1 MRPLNN
7 FSDINP
13 DDRLIGVIA
22 EGPISVIRIQPHGQN
37 SATLTYGKP
46 DGGVDQRLIQRSDL
60 AKFSSVAE
68 KGRDYSADGGDF
80 RLALEALRIA
90 ESHYIDPFAAVAESR
105 IEPYPHQIE
114 AVYEILLRQQP
125 ISFVLADDPGAGKT
139 IMSGLL
145 IKELMLRGVVKR
157 CLVVSPGSLVEQ
169 WQDELASK
177 FALDFRLMSRNQIEE
192 SYTGNPFAED
202 PLWIARIDQLARAD
216 DMLARVGSVEW
227 DLVIVDEAHKMA
239 AHVYGSKVERTLA
252 YQLGELLREHTR
264 HLLLLTA
271 TPHNGKNN
279 DFLAFMSLVDPDR
292 FAGRLRPGQTVPDL
306 EGALRRKSKEKLT
319 DFDGKPLFP
328 KREAKTL
335 RYDLSDAEKDLYR
348 KVTAYVREG
357 LAKAQRMRKERD
369 EIRGLAVGFALTS
382 LQRRLASSPAAIYR
396 SLERRHRRLTE
407 RLNQLRSESDAG
419 SLLPNLARWQRRAV
433 FGFDPDD
440 FSDEDLQ
447 ALEGTLVEG
456 ATAARTVEELAVELE
471 DLEPLVPQA
480 EALRRRRD
488 DAKWSRLREAV
499 VRDAVG
505 ISEGLPVKLIIFSEY
520 VDTIE
525 YLQERLQ
532 DEFGRADSVLVIHGR
547 MRRQERRQ
555 VQDRFR
561 VDPLTRVL
569 LATDAAGEGVNL
581 QAANMVVNYDL
592 PWNPNRIEQRF
603 GRVHRIGQQ
612 RTCYLWNLLA
622 EGTREGVVFDRL
634 FAKIENIRA
643 AVGSDSVYDVLG
655 DAELN
660 RSLREL
666 LERAI
671 MEADSP
677 ESNAYMQRRLEDSF
691 DRQIKSA
698 MDQQSLVPELGS
710 IASTEQIRR
719 DMDRAELKKL
729 QPYHVRSFFMQA
741 LRRFGGVARPREMG
755 RFEITRVPAALRAG
769 PPGTSDVHVRYG
781 RIAFERKYLRAQ
793 GRAEAELISPS
804 HPLTRS
810 LVGAVTEKYG
820 QSLIDGAVLLDP
832 HNRTADPRVLYCLEH
847 SVADGTGAITSKR
860 IQYVELFAD
869 GTARDPGDTPHL
881 DYESLPDSETTRKVA
896 KRVET
901 LSGAALDEHARSW
914 AIEALSASHLAECQR
929 AIGDRVD
936 KTRRLVRRRL
946 TEEIRQVDAEHA
958 ARRRKGAGQSPIRSP
973 RADELEARLRQ
984 REGELDR
991 EAELISRPP
1000 LIRAAAIV
1008 VPQALVGNVAIDWGS
1023 QEARERTDRLAIEAT
1038 LAAECRLGR
1047 KPSEQPF
1054 SNPGYDIISRDPED
1068 GREFFIEVKG
1078 HLPDTREVSI
1088 SATQVLHSKS
1098 SPERWRLSLVEV
1110 PHEDDSKPRV
1120 RYLKRPFEGIEIDA
1134 LVAKVQMR
1142 VNELES
1148 RSEDPN

>member
-1 MRPLNN
+1 MKN
-7 FSDINP
+7 FSEINP

-22 EGPISVIRIQPHGQN
+22 AGPISVIRIQSHGPN
-37 SATLTYGKP
+37 TATLTYEKP
-46 DGGVDQRLIQRSDL
+46 DGGIDRRLVQLSEL
-60 AKFSSVAE
+60 ASISRVA
-68 KGRDYSADGGDF
+68 KRGRTYSGDGADF

-90 ESHYIDPFAAVAESR
+90 ESHYIDPYAAVAESR

-157 CLVVSPGSLVEQ
+157 CLVVAPGSLVEQ
-169 WQDELASK
+169 WQDELAGK

-202 PLWIARIDQLARAD
+202 PLWIARIDQLARAE
-216 DMLARVGSVEW
+216 DMLARVGAVEW

-271 TPHNGKNN
+271 TPHNGKDN

-292 FAGRLRPGQTVPDL
+292 FAGRLRPGQQVPDL

-319 DFDGKPLFP
+319 DFEGKPLFP
-328 KREAKTL
+328 RRKARTL
-335 RYDLSDAEKDLYR
+335 RYDLSAAEKDLYS

-369 EIRGLAVGFALTS
+369 EIRGLAVGFALTA

-407 RLNQLRSESDAG
+407 RLDQLRTEAG
-419 SLLPNLARWQRRAV
+419 SGVRGPVLGRWQRSAI

-440 FSDEDLQ
+440 YSDEDLQ
-447 ALEGTLVEG
+447 TLEGTLVEG

-471 DLEPLVPQA
+471 ELEPLVPQA

-488 DAKWSRLREAV
+488 DAKWRRLREAV
-499 VRDAVG
+499 VRDAENV
-505 ISEGLPVKLIIFSEY
+505 SEGQPVKLIIFSEY

-525 YLQERLQ
+525 YLRERLQ

-547 MRRQERRQ
+547 MRRQDRRQ
-555 VQDRFR
+555 VQDQFR
-561 VDPLTRVL
+561 VDPMVRVL

-603 GRVHRIGQQ
+603 GRVHRIGQR

-634 FAKIENIRA
+634 FAKIEAIRA
-643 AVGSDSVYDVLG
+643 AVGNDSVYDVLG

-677 ESNAYMQRRLEDSF
+677 ESNAYMQQRLEDSF
-691 DRQIKSA
+691 DREIRDA
-698 MDQQSLVPELGS
+698 MKQQALVPELRPVANS
-710 IASTEQIRR
+710 EQIRR
-719 DMDRAELKKL
+719 DMDRAQLKKL
-729 QPYHVRSFFMQA
+729 QPYHVRAFFMQA
-741 LRRFGGVARPREMG
+741 LRRFGGAARPRERG
-755 RFEITRVPAALRAG
+755 RFEITRVPAALRSGPAG
-769 PPGTSDVHVRYG
+769 KSGVHMRYG
-781 RIAFERKYLRAQ
+781 RIAFEREYLRVQ

-810 LVGAVTEKYG
+810 LVNAVTEKYG
-820 QSLIDGAVLLDP
+820 QVLKDGAMLLDP
-832 HNRTADPRVLYCLEH
+832 HDRTADARVLYCLEH
-847 SVADGTGAITSKR
+847 SVADGTSAVISKR
-860 IQYVELFAD
+860 IQYVELLAD
-869 GTARDPGDTPHL
+869 GTARDPRDTPHL
-881 DYESLPDSETTRKVA
+881 DYEPFPDRKMTRSIADRVA
-896 KRVET
+896 T
-901 LSGAALDEHARSW
+901 LASASLDEYARSW
-914 AIEALSASHLAECQR
+914 AIESLSAAHLAECQR
-929 AIGDRVD
+929 AIGDRIA
-936 KTRRLVRRRL
+936 KTRGLVRRRL
-946 TEEIRQVDAEHA
+946 TDEIRQIAAEHA
-958 ARRRKGAGQSPIRSP
+958 ARRRKNPGPSPTRSP
-973 RADELEARLRQ
+973 RADELETRLIK
-984 REGELDR
+984 RERELDR

-1008 VPQALVGNVAIDWGS
+1008 VPQNLTSGGEFTS
-1023 QEARERTDRLAIEAT
+1023 GPQELRERTDRLAVEAT
-1038 LAAECRLGR
+1038 LAAERRLGR
-1047 KPSEQPF
+1047 EPDEQPHA
-1054 SNPGYDIISRDPED
+1054 NPGYDILSRDPKD

-1078 HLPDTREVSI
+1078 HLPDTSEVSI

-1110 PHEDDSKPRV
+1110 PDNDETEPRV
-1120 RYLKRPFEGIEIDA
+1120 RYVKRPFEGIKLDS
-1134 LVAKVQMR
+1134 LVAKVQVH